1 MRMKSFTM
9 RVVASLVICWQL
21 WGTAQTVL
29 AQTFSTDSIIS
40 IVAAR
45 IARSEL
51 HPTQETYSKEDYESS
66 FYIEDI
72 GTREPFYGQAGVY
85 EFGLYGDDLDRWI
98 MRYDASGYKI
108 YEHGL
113 NTEMF
118 GEIVNFCEKHKFSC
132 SKFHEYMHGL
142 HRSSVICEKVGEME
156 IKTK

>member
-1 MRMKSFTM
+1 MGNRSNGIGPNVFYG
-9 RVVASLVICWQL
+9 QY
-21 WGTAQTVL
+21 
-29 AQTFSTDSIIS
+29 FS

-45 IARSEL
+45 ITCSEL
-51 HPTQETYSKEDYESS
+51 HPTQETYSNEDYESS
-66 FYIEDI
+66 FYIEDN

-118 GEIVNFCEKHKFSC
+118 GEILDFC

-142 HRSSVICEKVGEME
+142 HRSSVICEKVGEKE